1 MYTYCSIIQKI
12 MSPKS
17 DVTFNDDNFYK
28 KNVSEIL
35 LSIHQN
41 VLGSKEETTSIYNME
56 TELNKLNLYSLL
68 ARLIIMHKNELDTI
82 SDFLNEKYNVLG
94 SIFEN
99 VFYNDANKE
108 LFLSE
113 FSKVQRIYFSLSK
126 FARICKY
133 KKSIVR
139 INTDLYINELDE
151 SMKNVFVLYEDGS
164 RYFFSASDLVNIINS
179 SLSHTY
185 MFFSEPLKPK
195 NPYNNLPF
203 NN

>member
-1 MYTYCSIIQKI
+1 

-68 ARLIIMHKNELDTI
+68 ARLIIMQKNELDTI
-82 SDFLNEKYNVLG
+82 SDFLNEKYKFLS

-113 FSKVQRIYFSLSK
+113 FSKVQRIYFTLSK

-151 SMKNVFVLYEDGS
+151 SMKN
-164 RYFFSASDLVNIINS
+164 
-179 SLSHTY
+179 
-185 MFFSEPLKPK
+185 FSEFYDQKFIYSGDVIDTK
-195 NPYNNLPF
+195 SVCT
-203 NN
+203 